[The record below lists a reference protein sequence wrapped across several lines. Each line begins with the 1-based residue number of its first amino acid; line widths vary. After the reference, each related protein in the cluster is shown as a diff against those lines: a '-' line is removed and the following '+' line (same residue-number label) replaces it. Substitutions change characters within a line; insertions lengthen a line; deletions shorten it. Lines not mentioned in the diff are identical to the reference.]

1 MHLRRWF
8 APLALLL
15 IVWSLFTGAS
25 VADGDRNN
33 SLPTD
38 LLILLFTIVILGA
51 SVVFF
56 YWRQIRRRQDS
67 DQRLKEHTELIRNI
81 LDSQPDMVYYKDTD
95 GRYRLCNENCA
106 HFIGRST
113 NEIYGLT
120 DADFYDSP
128 TAALASQRDKETIE
142 RGAQCIHEEWLHNAD
157 GRPVLLETRKLPL
170 YSKDGQCTGILGMSR
185 DITESKK
192 AQKNLEHM
200 AHHDV
205 LTGLA
210 NRILLNEQ
218 LDYALQLAKRSN
230 KTVAVLFIDLDKF
243 KEINDSIGHAVGDL
257 LLKDVAHR
265 LTKNLRDTDICARLG
280 GDEFIVVLTQVD
292 DASTINE
299 KCDQLLS
306 VISQPYSLQGH
317 LLSVFASAGI
327 SVAPQHGE
335 SVDALIRNADVAL
348 HKAKEL
354 GRNRSWM
361 YQPELSRNMHSRM
374 SLEKDL
380 RDALVQNDFRLV
392 YQPQFRQ
399 NESNPLR
406 VETLLRWPHPLR
418 GLISP
423 HEFIPLAETSG
434 LIMELGLWVLRSA
447 CEQFL
452 AWRAQG
458 LTLEKIAVNVSAIQ
472 INGSFAESVAKILD
486 DLNFNPQWLELEVT
500 ESLMMSGITEVTQQI
515 HLLRNMGV
523 EFSIDDFGTGYSSL
537 SKIKSMPVSVLKI
550 DQSFVRDI
558 SDESS
563 DYEIARAIIM
573 MAKSL
578 GLSVVAEGVE
588 SQIQE
593 DTLHRLGCDWLQGY
607 FYGNPLSGEEFLT
620 KYNTNQ

>member
-15 IVWSLFTGAS
+15 VVWSLFTGAS
-25 VADGDRNN
+25 VADGDHNN

-38 LLILLFTIVILGA
+38 LLVLLFTIVILGA

-106 HFIGRST
+106 RFIGRSA

-120 DADFYDSP
+120 DADVYDSP
-128 TAALASQRDKETIE
+128 TAALARQRDKETIE
-142 RGAQCIHEEWLHNAD
+142 RGAQCIYEEWLHNAD
-157 GRPVLLETRKLPL
+157 GQSVLLETRKLPL
-170 YSKDGQCTGILGMSR
+170 YSKAGQCTGILGMSR

-192 AQKNLEHM
+192 AQKNLEHI
-200 AHHDV
+200 AYHDM

-230 KTVAVLFIDLDKF
+230 KAVAVLFIDLDKF
-243 KEINDSIGHAVGDL
+243 KKINDSIGHAVGDL

-280 GDEFIVVLTQVD
+280 GDEFIVVLTQID
-292 DASTINE
+292 DANTINE

-327 SVAPQHGE
+327 SVSPQHGD

-361 YQPELSRNMHSRM
+361 YQPELSQYMHSRM

-392 YQPQFRQ
+392 YQPQFRHH
-399 NESNPLR
+399 ESNPKR

-452 AWRAQG
+452 VWRDQG
-458 LTLEKIAVNVSAIQ
+458 LILEKIAVNVSAIQ
-472 INGSFAESVAKILD
+472 INGSFAKNVETILD
-486 DLNFNPQWLELEVT
+486 DLHFNPQWLELEVT

-578 GLSVVAEGVE
+578 DLSVVAEGVE
-588 SQIQE
+588 NQIQE
-593 DTLHRLGCDWLQGY
+593 DILHRLGCDWLQGY
-607 FYGNPLSGEEFLT
+607 YYGNPLSGEDFLT
-620 KYNTNQ
+620 QYNAIQ